1 MSIFSKVF
9 GAIWGVIKGLFEST
23 QTEFNKLPKEQQDA
37 ILNGVQVSQIIK
49 DNIDRG
55 ETYVIDVI
63 ASRLNLSQDVAKGLF
78 GRLSNDLGVTSVLQ
92 GVADKIGQGITDLA
106 HNALFQLIAQSA
118 AAFLSGGTVNWLTL
132 ALGVVEYAYQFLK
145 GNDKLI
151 QPINTAADTPILL
164 AGGKT
169 DCPQG
174 QYWNGTRCVK
184 DVG

>member
-1 MSIFSKVF
+1 MSIFASIF
-9 GAIWGVIKGLFEST
+9 GGLWKLIKGLFEST
-23 QTEFNKLPKEQQDA
+23 ANEFNKLPKEQQDA

-78 GRLSNDLGVTSVLQ
+78 DRLSNDLGFQNILEVISNR
-92 GVADKIGQGITDLA
+92 IGQGITDIA

-118 AAFLSGGTVNWLTL
+118 ATFLSGGAVNWLTL

-145 GNDKLI
+145 GNNKLI
-151 QPINTAADTPILL
+151 QPINTAALKATDDT
-164 AGGKT
+164 GGVPPDPT
-169 DCPQG
+169 HPHP
-174 QYWNGTRCVK
+174 
-184 DVG
+184 